1 MAMQDAPPLPEESPV
16 YQYQFDLER
25 HFQLAFEQLA
35 LERQQGRE
43 LLAQGVLEMQRLAA
57 SIFRHALQG
66 NNRAEVTTPVAIM
79 PAQMVAPTPGAIM
92 TAHMAGLSLA

>member
-1 MAMQDAPPLPEESPV
+1 MAMQDAPAPPEEQPD

-25 HFQLAFEQLA
+25 HFQLGFEQLA

-43 LLAQGVLEMQRLAA
+43 LLAHGVLEMQRLAA
-57 SIFRHALQG
+57 SMLHHALQG
-66 NNRAEVTTPVAIM
+66 NNCAEVITPD
-79 PAQMVAPTPGAIM
+79 AIM

>member
-1 MAMQDAPPLPEESPV
+1 MQDAPPLLEEQPV

-57 SIFRHALQG
+57 SMLCH
-66 NNRAEVTTPVAIM
+66 ETTTV
-79 PAQMVAPTPGAIM
+79 
-92 TAHMAGLSLA
+92 LK